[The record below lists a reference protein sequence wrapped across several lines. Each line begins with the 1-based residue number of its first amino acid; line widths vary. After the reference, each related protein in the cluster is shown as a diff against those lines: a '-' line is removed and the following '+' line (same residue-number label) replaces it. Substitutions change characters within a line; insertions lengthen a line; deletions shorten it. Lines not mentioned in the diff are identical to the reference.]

1 MTYKEGSARSQATQ
15 ERRGACLRG
24 HPQQAEVLSRRR
36 RSDGGKRAV
45 PVVCAQTQ
53 ELISRLRWVATG
65 DASDDS
71 HLRGVRGQFRV
82 LVYEVRDL
90 TRCEDRIPEKA
101 VSVPVLYMEV
111 CVCVLYTKFQLAN
124 RNCHAFPD
132 L

>member
-1 MTYKEGSARSQATQ
+1 M
-15 ERRGACLRG
+15 
-24 HPQQAEVLSRRR
+24 SRRR

-71 HLRGVRGQFRV
+71 HLRGVRGQSRV
-82 LVYEVRDL
+82 LVYEVRDP
-90 TRCEDRIPEKA
+90 TRCEDGIPEKP

-111 CVCVLYTKFQLAN
+111 CSLYTENQLAN
-124 RNCHAFPD
+124 RNAMLSHK
-132 L
+132 LWS